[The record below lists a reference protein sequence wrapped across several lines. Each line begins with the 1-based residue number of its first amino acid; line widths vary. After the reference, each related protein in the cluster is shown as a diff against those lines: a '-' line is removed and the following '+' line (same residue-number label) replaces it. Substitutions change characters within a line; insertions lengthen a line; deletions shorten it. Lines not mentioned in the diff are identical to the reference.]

1 MKDILKKLINA
12 LTFTD
17 LPIRNK
23 FILFSSGAM
32 FWLVVIAAIGLVSL
46 FEMNAKSKRMADIIV
61 PQEKTSNIVIRKLRG
76 ASISVHKIILH
87 KDAER
92 INNNY
97 LSAKARLEDCRSY
110 MNILLVGG
118 RIKDYSRGT
127 GQFYNDFLVTPINN
141 EPEKRK
147 FIEDVITKVDSL
159 EGLLSEIADIKMGK
173 ATSGSLMDKLADYD
187 LLTRDTVAAINDY
200 AIGIDKE
207 WKEFTGIIKTRL
219 VISIVLIS
227 FTFVVSVMLSGVFG
241 LLISRALARPIKAII
256 TQIKA
261 LSTGEIDLTKKL
273 DVTSK
278 DELGMLST
286 EFNKLMDTIEHVT
299 SFKKVI
305 EEDESTED
313 IYMRLGRIFID
324 DLGLDN
330 CVIYE
335 VSDNKNAMKI
345 VYPPEAEGV
354 ELHCK
359 RDIQHDCGLC
369 RAKRTGHTVSSV
381 DYPKICKYYLE
392 ALNDMHVCIPIIVGG
407 NVGGVVQFIC
417 GKRGNCNIADI
428 EKKISRARQYIDD
441 AQPVLEAKRLMKELK
456 ESSVKDALTGLYN
469 RRFIEEVYEG
479 LISGI
484 NRRGTILGLLMCDL
498 DFFKQT
504 NDTYGHDIGDV
515 VIKETSNIMRKV
527 VRGTDLVVRF
537 GGEEFLV
544 LLLDIKPEDAVEV
557 AEKILQR
564 VEDMKIKVNGGFIQK
579 TISIGVCEFPT
590 DTQNFWEAVKYADV
604 ALYKAK
610 ELGRNKVIRFS
621 AEMWAEEKY

>member
-1 MKDILKKLINA
+1 MKDTIKKLINT

-23 FILFSSGAM
+23 FILFSAGAL
-32 FWLVVIAAIGLVSL
+32 FWLVVIAAIGLIVL
-46 FEMNAKSKRMADIIV
+46 FDINAKSKRMVDIIV
-61 PQEKTSNIVIRKLRG
+61 PQEKTANIVIRKLRG
-76 ASISVHKIILH
+76 ASISAHKIALY
-87 KDAER
+87 KDTER
-92 INNNY
+92 MNIHY
-97 LSAKARLEDCRSY
+97 LNGKARLEDCRSY
-110 MNILLVGG
+110 LNILLMGG

-127 GQFYNDFLVTPINN
+127 GQFYNEFIVIPLNDS
-141 EPEKRK
+141 EKRRL
-147 FIEDVITKVDSL
+147 IEDVIAKVDNL
-159 EGLLSEIADIKMGK
+159 EKLLSEMADMKFGK
-173 ATSGSLMDKLADYD
+173 ANMEVLQDKLSEYD
-187 LLTRDTVAAINDY
+187 LLTRDTVSAINDY
-200 AIGIDKE
+200 AISIDKE

-219 VISIVLIS
+219 ILSIMLIS
-227 FTFVVSVMLSGVFG
+227 LAFVVAVMLSGVFG
-241 LLISRALARPIKAII
+241 LLISRSLAKPIKAII

-305 EEDESTED
+305 EEDESTDD

-335 VSDNKNAMKI
+335 VADNKNAMKI

-381 DYPKICKYYLE
+381 DYPKICKYYVE
-392 ALNDMHVCIPIIVGG
+392 GLNDMHVCIPIIVGG
-407 NVGGVVQFIC
+407 NVGGVVQFVC
-417 GKRGNCNIADI
+417 GKRGSCDMADI
-428 EKKISRARQYIDD
+428 EKKVSRARQYIDD
-441 AQPVLEAKRLMKELK
+441 AQPVLEAKRLMKVLK
-456 ESSVKDALTGLYN
+456 DSAVKDPMTGLYN

-479 LISGI
+479 LISGT

-504 NDTYGHDIGDV
+504 NDTYGHDIGDA
-515 VIKETSNIMRKV
+515 VIKETANILKKV
-527 VRGTDLVVRF
+527 VRGTDMVVRF

-544 LLLDIKPEDAVEV
+544 LLLDIKSGDAVDV
-557 AEKILQR
+557 AEKIRER
-564 VEDMKIKVNGGFIQK
+564 VEDMKVRVSGGFIQK
-579 TISIGVCEFPT
+579 TISVGVCEFPT

-610 ELGRNKVIRFS
+610 EQGRNKVIRFS

>member
-1 MKDILKKLINA
+1 MKDFLKKLINT

-23 FILFSSGAM
+23 FILFSSGAL
-32 FWLVVIAAIGLVSL
+32 FWLVVIAAIGLIVL
-46 FEMNAKSKRMADIIV
+46 FDINAKSKRMVDIIV
-61 PQEKTSNIVIRKLRG
+61 PQEKTANIVIRKLRG
-76 ASISVHKIILH
+76 ASISAHKIVLYR
-87 KDAER
+87 DSER
-92 INNNY
+92 INTHY
-97 LSAKARLEDCRSY
+97 LNGKARLEDCRSY
-110 MNILLVGG
+110 MNILLMGG

-127 GQFYNDFLVTPINN
+127 GQFYNDFMVIPLNDS
-141 EPEKRK
+141 EKRRL
-147 FIEDVITKVDSL
+147 IEDVIAKVDNL
-159 EGLLSEIADIKMGK
+159 EKLLSEMADMKFGK
-173 ATSGSLMDKLADYD
+173 ANMEVLQDKLSEYD
-187 LLTRDTVAAINDY
+187 LLTRDTVTAINDY
-200 AIGIDKE
+200 AISIDKE

-219 VISIVLIS
+219 IISIMLIS
-227 FTFVVSVMLSGVFG
+227 LAFVVAVMLSGVFG
-241 LLISRALARPIKAII
+241 LLISRSLAKPIKAII

-273 DVTSK
+273 EVTSK
-278 DELGMLST
+278 DELGLLST

-335 VSDNKNAMKI
+335 VSDNGNAMRI

-354 ELHCK
+354 ELHCR
-359 RDIQHDCGLC
+359 RDIQHDCSLC
-369 RAKRTGHTVSSV
+369 RAKRTGHIVSSV
-381 DYPKICKYYLE
+381 DYPKICKYYVE
-392 ALNDMHVCIPIIVGG
+392 GLNDMHVCIPIIVGG
-407 NVGGVVQFIC
+407 TVGGVVQFIC
-417 GKRGNCNIADI
+417 GKRSSCDIADI
-428 EKKISRARQYIDD
+428 EKKISRARQYIND

-456 ESSVKDALTGLYN
+456 DSAVKDALTGLYN
-469 RRFIEEVYEG
+469 RRFVEEIYEG
-479 LISGI
+479 IISGI

-504 NDTYGHDIGDV
+504 NDTYGHDIGDS
-515 VIKETSNIMRKV
+515 VIKETANILKKA
-527 VRGTDLVVRF
+527 VRGTDMAVRF

-557 AEKILQR
+557 AEKIRQR
-564 VEDMKIKVNGGFIQK
+564 VEDMKIKVSGGFIQK

-590 DTQNFWEAVKYADV
+590 DTQNFWEAIKFADV

-610 ELGRNKVIRFS
+610 ETGRNRVIRFS